1 MLYTLAQFKDHLYG
15 KGKMTE
21 VGFIETF
28 FPREFYETPYIG
40 IDGDQYSLFNLLSP
54 LSTGAKAQRNKI
66 FTGKYQGYIFANS
79 IRAILEVRPDLW
91 EQIRAMCLREM
102 YSLDCDVLLETMQA
116 INEDVDHTDFRRF
129 LKEAIARDLATALA
143 ASILYMM
150 VREEQIEKLMPLFKG
165 TVALDEQFRYLD
177 IPRKMMK
184 DTFDEL
190 IPSNEPDAPFREIWR
205 NYSELLS
212 LVTRVT
218 MDGDEIEYDNDLLD
232 LLYEAVLLSDVKYA
246 IQIVGPSAAEKN
258 AITELLYLQLSQDVR
273 SGGNDSSVYMAPYYL
288 NLGYYRSK
296 DITSIDEIRKQLLDD
311 IEPFRK
317 YCERQPMR
325 TPVIFIDGI
334 KRYDFD
340 NDFEVDFILNEVMR
354 DLFPNARFII
364 AVEQGV
370 QMNPRR
376 QRQLPAFAC
385 GDYQYVVNMES
396 IYLMDVQKSKKYLNK
411 FSEIY
416 EPDKKSELFRQLR
429 NLRFDQIDTFQLRL
443 LLPMLFSSRNITD
456 LYEAAC
462 LDYLGGDR
470 SKLDDAVNWAYTYA
484 YTDQDPGD
492 ISFEVRNLI
501 NFHDSFL
508 EFFIAQW
515 YMGALKDVSEGGDVQ
530 AINIVLPKGVTRFV
544 RAALNK
550 SSAEEKRVLMIAEER
565 IHELDQLGKA
575 ELAYWLGRIKTPN
588 LAERAN
594 DCLERMLDAQ
604 KALLESASIKGKQID
619 KKDLFLWQSI
629 SISLIERDHRDVM
642 EGFIET
648 LIHDKTSNEVNRGF
662 QLEYYGDIPY
672 LPTGDEL
679 VFLDNISLGKRALD
693 QLLAA
698 NDSIIRKGI
707 SSPRFEYNLFTAC
720 SLLQARV
727 ETLPMKSG
735 FKLIPYLKRVISQL
749 EWYLGSG
756 MCDIPVL
763 WDYFR
768 MVYRDFISRI
778 NDPSDMGNIGGSS
791 FSRYSKRTVWQPW
804 QNRRIESPESTAEH
818 SYNTWL
824 LGMMLL
830 QDKNPEN
837 TEYDKSKILE
847 LILLHDLA
855 EANHSSIDEPW
866 NTDKNQDSTE
876 LGIMLLRG
884 TYPGLP
890 SQEKRYALWE
900 EWNQADNING
910 RIARELG
917 EIQSLYMLLSYYTSG
932 EGNYDI
938 SDIRYALSS
947 AQIKTIPSL
956 KVYRSVI
963 TENPLFHDVLEELK
977 ASTPQND

>member
-1 MLYTLAQFKDHLYG
+1 MLYTLAQFKDQMFG

-28 FPREFYETPYIG
+28 FPKEFYELQYVG
-40 IDGDQYSLFNLLSP
+40 LDGSRYSLFNLLSKS
-54 LSTGAKAQRNKI
+54 STGAKAQRNKI
-66 FTGKYQGYIFANS
+66 FTGKYQGYIFADS
-79 IRAILEVRPDLW
+79 VRAILEVRPDLW

-102 YSLDCDVLLETMQA
+102 RSLDCDILVEILQA
-116 INEDVDHTDFRRF
+116 INEHVDHIGFKLF
-129 LKEAIARDLATALA
+129 LKEAIVRDLATALG

-150 VREEQIEKLMPLFKG
+150 VRDGQIDKLMPLFRG
-165 TVALDEQFRYLD
+165 TVALVEQFQYLD

-184 DTFDEL
+184 DNFADLT
-190 IPSNEPDAPFREIWR
+190 PSTDRVSPFYVTWR

-218 MDGDEIEYDNDLLD
+218 IDRDEVEYDNDLLD
-232 LLYEAVLLSDVKYA
+232 LLYEAVLLSDVRYA

-258 AITELLYLQLSQDVR
+258 AITELLYLRLGQDVR

-296 DITSIDEIRKQLLDD
+296 DITSIDEIRKQLLND

-317 YCERQPMR
+317 FCERQPMR

-385 GDYQYVVNMES
+385 GEYQYVVNMES
-396 IYLMDVQKSKKYLNK
+396 IYLMDVQKSKKYLSK

-416 EPDKKSELFRQLR
+416 EPDKKDELYWQLR
-429 NLRFDQIDTFQLRL
+429 RLRFDQIDTFQLRL
-443 LLPMLFSSRNITD
+443 LLPMLFSSGNITD

-484 YTDQDPGD
+484 YTDQDPGG

-508 EFFIAQW
+508 EFFVAQW
-515 YMGALKDVSEGGDVQ
+515 YIGALKEVSEGGDVKT
-530 AINIVLPKGVTRFV
+530 INIVLPKGVTRFV

-550 SSAEEKRVLMIAEER
+550 SSAEEKRVLKIAEKR

-588 LAERAN
+588 LAERAD
-594 DCLERMLDAQ
+594 DCLERMLDEH
-604 KALLESASIKGKQID
+604 KAFLESASREGKQID
-619 KKDLFLWQSI
+619 KKELFLWQSI
-629 SISLIERDHRDVM
+629 SISLIERDHRDAM

-648 LIHDKTSNEVNRGF
+648 LIHDETSNEVNRGF

-698 NDSIIRKGI
+698 NDSIISEGI
-707 SSPRFEYNLFTAC
+707 SSPRFEYNLFTIC
-720 SLLQARV
+720 SLLQARI
-727 ETLPMKSG
+727 ETFPMGSG
-735 FKLIPYLKRVISQL
+735 FKLIPFLNRVVSQL
-749 EWYLGSG
+749 EWYLRSG
-756 MCDIPVL
+756 GCDYPLL
-763 WDYFR
+763 WNYFR

-778 NDPSDMGNIGGSS
+778 HEPFKMGSIGGTS
-791 FSRYSKRTVWQPW
+791 FSLYSKRTVWKPW
-804 QNRRIESPESTAEH
+804 QNRKIEIPESAAEH
-818 SYNTWL
+818 IYNTWL
-824 LGMMLL
+824 MGMMLL
-830 QDKNPEN
+830 QEDYSGDP
-837 TEYDKSKILE
+837 EYDKPKILE
-847 LILLHDLA
+847 LILLHNLT
-855 EANHSSIDEPW
+855 EANHSSINEPW
-866 NTDKNQDSTE
+866 NTDMNQDTTE

-884 TYPGLP
+884 TYPSLP

-900 EWNQADNING
+900 EWNQTDNING

-917 EIQSLYMLLSYYTSG
+917 EIQNLYMLLSYYKDGQGSY
-932 EGNYDI
+932 EV
-938 SDIRYALSS
+938 SDIGKLLQSS
-947 AQIKTIPSL
+947 SIKTIPGL
-956 KVYRSVI
+956 RVYRAVI
-963 TENPLFHDVLEELK
+963 EQNPAFRVVLDACN
-977 ASTPQND
+977 ASNN